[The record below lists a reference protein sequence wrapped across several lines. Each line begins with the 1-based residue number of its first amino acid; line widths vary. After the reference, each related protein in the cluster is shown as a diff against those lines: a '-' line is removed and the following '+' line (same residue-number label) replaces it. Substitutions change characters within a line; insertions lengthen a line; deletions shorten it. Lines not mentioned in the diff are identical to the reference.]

1 MDNYEQTKQEALKLV
16 QRYGL
21 TQHELC
27 VLTDVY
33 RKYLGKLTYGRA
45 VDRPP
50 AKEALQ
56 KLDKLDQV
64 AIELIEVCKRS
75 HVLFMQAYNLATDI
89 KCIAQRTPI
98 TEETVLQLDTE

>member
-1 MDNYEQTKQEALKLV
+1 MQG
-16 QRYGL
+16 YGL

-33 RKYLGKLTYGRA
+33 RKCLGKLTY
-45 VDRPP
+45 VQTDLKPP

-75 HVLFMQAYNLATDI
+75 HMLFMQAYNLATDI

-98 TEETVLQLDTE
+98 TEETVLRLDVD